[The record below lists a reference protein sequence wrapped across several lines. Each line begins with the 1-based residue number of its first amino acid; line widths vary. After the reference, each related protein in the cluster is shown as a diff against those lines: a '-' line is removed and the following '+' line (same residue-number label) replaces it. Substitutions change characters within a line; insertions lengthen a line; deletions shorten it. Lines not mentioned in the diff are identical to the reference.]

1 VIGRV
6 PVYPEAQRTF
16 LPIYVAVQP
25 EVPIGPLPPRK
36 THLPQRFSL
45 SVYAIARSPFPLSPS
60 LHATP
65 WARRQGPACDGGS
78 SIRDFGLY
86 SRIYVKRE
94 RRVFGDSG
102 VVSEKQTAHSELE
115 ECLLTVS
122 MSAPACSQKVRL
134 LQISQP

>member
-16 LPIYVAVQP
+16 LPIYAAVQP

-36 THLPQRFSL
+36 THLPHRFLLSL
-45 SVYAIARSPFPLSPS
+45 YAIARSPFPLSPS

-94 RRVFGDSG
+94 RRVFGT
-102 VVSEKQTAHSELE
+102 VVQFPNSKPHTQNSNNV
-115 ECLLTVS
+115 C
-122 MSAPACSQKVRL
+122 
-134 LQISQP
+134 